1 MMNDQ
6 PLHIEAAEDQSAILR
21 ALCSSPF
28 HNLTRPIERIETHA
42 AHVCLAGDRAIK
54 MKKAIKLPYLDFS
67 TLEKRKAALERELE
81 VNRQTAPEIYLA
93 VTPITQQ
100 HDGKLALGGRGKI
113 VEWAL
118 VMRRFDDSHLLSHVA
133 TRGEL
138 DAGLQHRLAA
148 AVARSHEEAPIA
160 KAVDGAAVM
169 TKLARQL
176 ARTFAGAP
184 HIFPRDRVIDFNRLY
199 VERLAAAEPLLVA
212 RAKAGLV
219 RRCHGDLHAGNIVVI
234 DGEPT
239 LFDAIE
245 FSEEIATIDVL
256 YDLTFLLMDLVHL
269 KCREAANAVLNRY
282 LHLRRSEED
291 LSGLAL
297 LPLFIATRAGVR
309 AIVATDRAAELEG
322 ERARKAETEARSYF
336 EMARGLL
343 SPPAPRLIAIGG
355 LSGTGKSTL
364 ARALAPIFGAS
375 PGALHTRSDVERKVL
390 AGVDEQIR
398 LEARSYTPQ
407 SAAKVYA
414 ALADRARRALAAGHA
429 VVVDAVFA
437 REEERR
443 AIEAMAKKM
452 GVGFRGLWLEA
463 DATTLKNRVEGR
475 RNDASDAT
483 AEVVERQLLYDPGH
497 LRWLRVDATG
507 TPADTLERAR
517 ERLFA

>member
-1 MMNDQ
+1 MNAHL
-6 PLHIEAAEDQSAILR
+6 LHIEPAEDQSAILS
-21 ALCSSPF
+21 ALCSSSF
-28 HNLTRPIERIETHA
+28 HGIGKPIERIETHA

-54 MKKAIKLPYLDFS
+54 VKKAIKLPYLDFS
-67 TLEKRKAALERELE
+67 TLEKRKAALDRELE
-81 VNRQTAPEIYLA
+81 INRRAAPDIYLT

-100 HDGKLALGGRGKI
+100 PDGKFVFRGKGKV

-118 VMRRFDDSHLLSHVA
+118 IMRRFDDSHLLTHVA

-138 DAGLQHRLAA
+138 DAALQDRLAA
-148 AVARSHEEAPIA
+148 ALARSHEAALIA
-160 KAVDGAAVM
+160 KGVDGAAVM
-169 TKLARQL
+169 TRLARQL
-176 ARTFAGAP
+176 AKTFTSAP
-184 HIFPRDRVIDFNRLY
+184 HIFPRDRAQDFNRLY

-245 FSEEIATIDVL
+245 FSEDIATIDVL

-282 LHLRRSEED
+282 LHLRRREED

-297 LPLFIATRAGVR
+297 LPLFMATRAGVR
-309 AIVATDRAAELEG
+309 AIVASDRAAELDG
-322 ERARKAETEARSYF
+322 ERAKKAETEARSYF

-343 SPPAPRLIAIGG
+343 SPPAPQLIAIGG

-375 PGALHTRSDVERKVL
+375 PGAIHVRSDIERKVL
-390 AGVDEQIR
+390 AGVDEQVR
-398 LEARSYTPQ
+398 LDAASYTPEI
-407 SAAKVYA
+407 SARAYA
-414 ALADRARRALAAGHA
+414 AMFERAGRVLAAGHA
-429 VVVDAVFA
+429 VVIDAVFA
-437 REEERR
+437 REEER
-443 AIEAMAKKM
+443 AEIEAIAREK
-452 GVGFRGLWLEA
+452 GVAFRGLWLEA
-463 DATTLKNRVEGR
+463 DAATLKSRVEAR
-475 RNDASDAT
+475 RGDASDAT
-483 AEVVERQLLYDPGH
+483 VAVVERQLLYDPGH
-497 LRWLRVDATG
+497 LSWLRVDATG
-507 TPADTLERAR
+507 TPADTLDRAR